1 MVEEEET
8 LKGISLALGNA
19 LKTLSNLKGK
29 KTVTWQ
35 EEADQEAGA
44 PSGSGVARDPERA
57 PLLGGGR
64 DRDLLDRLDA
74 HGQRLRA
81 LEDSADAA
89 EPELAH
95 AVWAIVLVLAVALI
109 SGLVSAVVL
118 SNSWAGYLGI
128 VSVLLL
134 VLTIAP
140 PAAVLLWRVAL
151 RT

>member
-8 LKGISLALGNA
+8 LKGISLALGNTLKA
-19 LKTLSNLKGK
+19 LSSLKGK

-35 EEADQEAGA
+35 EEVDQEAGV
-44 PSGSGVARDPERA
+44 PSGSGVARDREQE
-57 PLLGGGR
+57 PLLGAARG
-64 DRDLLDRLDA
+64 RDLLDRLDA
-74 HGQRLRA
+74 HGRRLRE
-81 LEDSADAA
+81 LEDSAETDGR
-89 EPELAH
+89 ELAH
-95 AVWAIVLVLAVALI
+95 VLWATALVVVVALI

-118 SNSWAGYLGI
+118 SDSWAGYLGI